1 LGNSIL
7 RYEPHP
13 PETPAQ
19 ANKSILMAG
28 TGENMGK
35 GIASSARI
43 IRVVQRLCTNN
54 GCKRLRDILLI
65 LEPAICMLAIIH
77 FKK

>member
-7 RYEPHP
+7 RCEPHP

-19 ANKSILMAG
+19 ANKSILMTV

-54 GCKRLRDILLI
+54 GCKRLTDILLI